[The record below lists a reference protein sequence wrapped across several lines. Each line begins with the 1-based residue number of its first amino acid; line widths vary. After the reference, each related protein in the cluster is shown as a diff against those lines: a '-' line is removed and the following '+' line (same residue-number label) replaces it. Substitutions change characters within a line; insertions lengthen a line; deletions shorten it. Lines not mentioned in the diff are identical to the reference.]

1 MHYFYS
7 RLFAQGHE
15 NGDRMIILKK
25 AKIEAVYV
33 SNFCISIMKFLFLE
47 QAVVGDDYHL
57 WILMYSGNVIST
69 F

>member
-1 MHYFYS
+1 MHYFYF
-7 RLFAQGHE
+7 RLGPQGHE
-15 NGDRMIILKK
+15 NRDRMIIIKK

-57 WILMYSGNVIST
+57 
-69 F
+69 